1 MTIGP
6 ASEALTMQRSHLDQ
20 HRRTIIGRAVAA
32 SLAGVVP
39 VPLLD
44 DLLTGLILGSTY
56 RKLAQE
62 HQVDLDA
69 DALRN
74 LVHGKVAPPSASKL
88 AVTTVVMRL
97 AAKGW
102 RKLLVAYAT
111 TRRAQT
117 AGRYFTLATL
127 FDHYC
132 ARMHVGMGLDG
143 EAALALRTTMNE
155 AIAATPGGLSRRM
168 MRRGIVAAARA
179 SVRAPVELADIA
191 TFGAVRRLIERRK
204 DDDDV
209 AEAELVDSAL
219 EQQLASESSF
229 LARATTAIEVQLSAQ
244 SNPYLD
250 ALIDTFERLW
260 RQRREP

>member
-1 MTIGP
+1 MTTGP
-6 ASEALTMQRSHLDQ
+6 SSDALTLQRAHLDQ
-20 HRRTIIGRAVAA
+20 HRRMIIARSVAA

-39 VPLLD
+39 VPVLD
-44 DLLTGLILGSTY
+44 DLLTGAILGSTY
-56 RKLAQE
+56 RKLAHE
-62 HQVDLDA
+62 HQVDLDD

-74 LVHGKVAPPSASKL
+74 LVHGKVEPPSASKL
-88 AVTTVVMRL
+88 AAATVVMRL
-97 AAKGW
+97 VAKGW
-102 RKLLVAYAT
+102 RKLLIAYTT

-132 ARMHVGMGLDG
+132 ARMHVGLGLDG
-143 EAALALRTTMNE
+143 QAALALRTIMND

-168 MRRGIVAAARA
+168 IRRGIVAAARA
-179 SVRAPVELADIA
+179 TVRAPVELADIA
-191 TFGAVRRLIERRK
+191 TFGALRRLIDRRK
-204 DDDDV
+204 GDDEV
-209 AEAELVDSAL
+209 TEAELVDQAL

-229 LARATTAIEVQLSAQ
+229 LARATTAIEIQLSTQ
-244 SNPYLD
+244 GNPYLD